1 VIIELH
7 CHSHCSDGTEPP
19 AEVARKAA
27 DAGVE
32 IFCLTDHDTWAGFDE
47 AAAAAQLHSAGMR
60 VLRGTE
66 LSCDE
71 RGRSIHLLLL
81 NLQPGPG
88 LDQLAAEVADL
99 QRRRRERVVEICAR
113 FRRWNIQLEPE
124 AVFAQAREGVPG
136 RPHVAAALMKA
147 GVVRSVR
154 EAFDRFLRDGGP
166 ADVPGPRLPVVR
178 GVELGRQAGAKV
190 SLAHPHS
197 AGSPDSA
204 RPLLERAREAGL
216 GGIEAFYG
224 PYTRQEQAPWIQL
237 ADAMGLVPTAGS
249 DYHGP
254 VMTPEIPRPGSVVVP
269 PFTDRLQEWLF
280 SPN

>member
-1 VIIELH
+1 VIVELH

-19 AEVARKAA
+19 GEVARKAA
-27 DAGVE
+27 GAGVE
-32 IFCLTDHDTWAGFDE
+32 IFCLTDHDTWAGFADTADT
-47 AAAAAQLHSAGMR
+47 AASAGGMR
-60 VLRGTE
+60 VLRGME

-71 RGRSIHLLLL
+71 RGRSIHVLLLGL
-81 NLQPGPG
+81 EEGPG
-88 LDQLAAEVADL
+88 LDRLATEVADL
-99 QRRRRERVVEICAR
+99 QRRRRERIVEICAR
-113 FRRWNIQLEPE
+113 FRRWNIELQPE
-124 AVFAQAREGVPG
+124 AVFAQAGEGVPG

-147 GVVRSVR
+147 GVVRTVR

-178 GVELGRQAGAKV
+178 GVELGRQAGARV

-197 AGSPDSA
+197 AGSPENA

-224 PYTRQEQAPWIQL
+224 PYTRQEQAPWIAL
-237 ADAMGLVPTAGS
+237 ADAMGLVATAGS

-254 VMTPEIPRPGSVVVP
+254 VMTPDIPRPGSALSADRA
-269 PFTDRLQEWLF
+269 DRLRTWLLTDT
-280 SPN
+280 

>member
-1 VIIELH
+1 MIIELH
-7 CHSHCSDGTEPP
+7 CHSLCSDGTEPP

-27 DAGVE
+27 AAGVE
-32 IFCLTDHDTWAGFDE
+32 IFCLTDHDTWAGFDDTAST
-47 AAAAAQLHSAGMR
+47 AASGGMR

-81 NLQPGPG
+81 GLQPGPG
-88 LDQLAAEVADL
+88 LDRLQVEVNEL
-99 QRRRRERVVEICAR
+99 QWRRRERIAEICTR
-113 FRRWNIQLEPE
+113 FLRWDIHLDPE

-136 RPHVAAALMKA
+136 RPHVAAALVKA
-147 GVVRSVR
+147 GVVRTVR

-166 ADVPGPRLPVVR
+166 ADVPGPRLPVVH
-178 GVELGRQAGAKV
+178 GVELGRQAGARI

-197 AGSPDSA
+197 AGSPESA
-204 RPLLERAREAGL
+204 RPLLERAREAGM

-224 PYTRQEQAPWIQL
+224 PYTRQEQAPWIDV
-237 ADAMGLVPTAGS
+237 ANAMGLIPTAGS

-254 VMTPEIPRPGSVVVP
+254 LMTPEIPQPGRNIAP
-269 PFTDRLQEWLF
+269 EHGERLQRWLL
-280 SPN
+280 SGD

>member
-1 VIIELH
+1 VIFELH

-27 DAGVE
+27 AAGVE
-32 IFCLTDHDTWAGFDE
+32 IFCLTDHDTWAGHDE
-47 AAAAAQLHSAGMR
+47 SAAAPGGMQ

-71 RGRSIHLLLL
+71 RGRSIHVLLLG
-81 NLQPGPG
+81 LQPGPG
-88 LDQLAAEVADL
+88 LDRLGVEVADL
-99 QRRRRERVVEICAR
+99 QRRRRERVAEICAR
-113 FRRWNIQLEPE
+113 FRRWDIQLEPE
-124 AVFAQAREGVPG
+124 AVFAEAREGVPG
-136 RPHVAAALMKA
+136 RPHVAAALVKA
-147 GVVRSVR
+147 GVVRTVR

-178 GVELGRQAGAKV
+178 GVELGRQAGARV

-197 AGSPDSA
+197 AGSPDNA

-237 ADAMGLVPTAGS
+237 ADALGLVPTAGS

-254 VMTPEIPRPGSVVVP
+254 VMTPEIPRPGSTLGHP
-269 PFTDRLQEWLF
+269 YAERLRDWLL
-280 SPN
+280 SDH

>member
-1 VIIELH
+1 V
-7 CHSHCSDGTEPP
+7 
-19 AEVARKAA
+19 
-27 DAGVE
+27 
-32 IFCLTDHDTWAGFDE
+32 
-47 AAAAAQLHSAGMR
+47 
-60 VLRGTE
+60 
-66 LSCDE
+66 
-71 RGRSIHLLLL
+71 LLLG
-81 NLQPGPG
+81 LQPGPG
-88 LDQLAAEVADL
+88 LDRLGTEVADL

-124 AVFAQAREGVPG
+124 AVFAEAREGVPG

-147 GVVRSVR
+147 GVVRTVR

-178 GVELGRQAGAKV
+178 GVELGRQAGARV

-197 AGSPDSA
+197 AGTPDNA

-237 ADAMGLVPTAGS
+237 ADALGLVATTGS

-254 VMTPEIPRPGSVVVP
+254 VMTPEIPRPGSALAP
-269 PFTDRLQEWLF
+269 PYAERLRDWLL
-280 SPN
+280 SDH